1 MSERKTFRSIQRYLQ
16 EERAKTDPEYNEI
29 HEWDKAEK
37 RAILFGLKSFAAIAA
52 VSALVI
58 TGAYKL
64 AESQEQW
71 REQYCPT
78 HHANIACVE
87 TPTVQAPIT
96 VPDSSSPPP
105 TNDRRR

>member
-1 MSERKTFRSIQRYLQ
+1 MSERKTFRSIQKYLQ
-16 EERAKTDPEYNEI
+16 QERANTDPEYKEV
-29 HEWDKAEK
+29 HEWDEAEK
-37 RAILFGLKSFAAIAA
+37 HAIIFGLKSFAAIAA

-71 REQYCPT
+71 RQEYCPT
-78 HHANIACVE
+78 HHAYSACVE
-87 TPTVQAPIT
+87 TPTVQTPIS
-96 VPDSSSPPP
+96 VPDNSSALP